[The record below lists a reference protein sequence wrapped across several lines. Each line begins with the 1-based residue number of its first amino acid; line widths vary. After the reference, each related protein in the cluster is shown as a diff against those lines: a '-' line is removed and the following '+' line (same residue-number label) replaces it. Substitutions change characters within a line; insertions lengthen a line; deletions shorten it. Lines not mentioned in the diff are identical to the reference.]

1 MSGLP
6 PLILRE
12 VKQMPKRSRK
22 NIIVAL
28 DELRTCFAEASKLG
42 QLLEDDYRTLKPDTT
57 LQALKRIDVPLLIAE
72 TRAFMNNRGIVTM
85 LIQQL
90 SATKPAPLYDD
101 FV

>member
-12 VKQMPKRSRK
+12 VKQMPKRSKK

-28 DELRTCFAEASKLG
+28 DELRPCFTEASKLG
-42 QLLEDDYRTLKPDTT
+42 RLLEDDYRTLKPDTT
-57 LQALKRIDVPLLIAE
+57 LQALRRIDVSLLIAE
-72 TRAFMNNRGIVTM
+72 TRAFVNHRSVVTM

-90 SATKPAPLYDD
+90 SATKPVPLCDD